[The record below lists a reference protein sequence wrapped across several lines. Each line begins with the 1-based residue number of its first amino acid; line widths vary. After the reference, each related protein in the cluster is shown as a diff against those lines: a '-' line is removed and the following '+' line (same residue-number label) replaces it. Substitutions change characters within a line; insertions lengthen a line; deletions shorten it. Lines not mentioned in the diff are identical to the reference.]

1 MSDEKKRDEGA
12 LPPEYQAQP
21 DEQQTTEQPTAEQLG
36 QPGMPGGQMPAGA
49 PPYAGQPYPGQP
61 YPGQPYAGQP
71 YAGQPY
77 GYAAPYGAQPG
88 PAPVRFRD
96 RVLGMRGVIAV
107 ALASVIL
114 GGVGGAALGA
124 VSSGDDEDGRFGR
137 GPGNFQPGQD
147 GQLPP
152 GGQFHQGQVPGQLPP
167 TTRDDDDN

>member
-1 MSDEKKRDEGA
+1 MSDEKKPDGGA
-12 LPPEYQAQP
+12 LPPEYHEQP
-21 DEQQTTEQPTAEQLG
+21 DEQPDEQRTTEQPAAEQPEQQTSGQQTSG
-36 QPGMPGGQMPAGA
+36 QPGWHQPAGV
-49 PPYAGQPYPGQP
+49 P
-61 YPGQPYAGQP
+61 PYAGQP

-77 GYAAPYGAQPG
+77 GYPAPYGAQPG

-124 VSSGDDEDGRFGR
+124 VSSGDDENGGFGR
-137 GPGNFQPGQD
+137 GPGSFQPGQN

-152 GGQFHQGQVPGQLPP
+152 GGQQFQQGQVPGQLPP
-167 TTRDDDDN
+167 TTRDDDDSN